1 VTIPAS
7 RIVRIN
13 PGVVNA
19 GGAGLVFNCL
29 FLTESLLM
37 PTGNVLSFAS
47 VTAVQNFFGIS
58 SPEAAAAAIYFL
70 GYQGAS
76 LNPSAMLFASYSAAN
91 RAAFLNSGSFAG
103 VTLAQLHAITPGT
116 LTISV
121 DGTPITSS
129 SIDLSGATSFTNAAS
144 LILAAF
150 TTPGFTVAW
159 SATTNKFVFTNT
171 VTGASST
178 LSFATGGIAAALLLT
193 QATGALLS
201 QGVVADTPA
210 VAMANAVARSQNW
223 ASMVTLFEPDLA
235 TKEAFAIWFNAQN
248 NAYLWLAWDSDT
260 QASVQGATEPFG
272 VVALAAKYNG
282 VACIGGDP
290 AVLTDPKVNIPAGT
304 TLAQLVENVAI
315 FVAGAIASINFLQTN
330 GRVTLAFLQQSGL
343 FPTCANDQ
351 TSQNLI
357 DNGYSFYGAFATRN
371 QGFVFFYDSNMPGEF
386 PWIDSLVGSIWMED
400 QFQLTLMQLLTSVGS
415 VAYNASGYGLIRAA
429 LVSGP
434 IAAALNF
441 GAIRIGVSLSSV
453 QIDQINQ
460 QAGQV
465 VDQIISTQGYYLQI
479 LDPGATARQDRT
491 SPIINFWYTDGGSIQ
506 KITMNADDI
515 L

>member
-1 VTIPAS
+1 MTIPAS

-29 FLTESLLM
+29 FLTESALM
-37 PTGNVLSFAS
+37 PTNAVLSFVS
-47 VTAVQNFFGIS
+47 VAAVQNFFGIS

-70 GYQGAS
+70 GYKGAS
-76 LNPSAMLFASYSAAN
+76 LNPSSMLFAAYVGTA
-91 RAAFLNSGSFAG
+91 RAAFLNSGSFVG
-103 VTLAQLHAITPGT
+103 VTLTELQAIAPGT
-116 LTISV
+116 LTLSV
-121 DGTPITSS
+121 GGTPITSS
-129 SIDLSGATSFTNAAS
+129 SIDLSGASSFSNAAA

-159 SATTNKFVFTNT
+159 NATISKFVFTNT
-171 VTGASST
+171 ATGSAST
-178 LSFATGGIAAALLLT
+178 LTFGTGGIAAGLLLT

-201 QGVVADTPA
+201 QGANVDTPA
-210 VAMANAVARSQNW
+210 SAMTMAVTRSQNW
-223 ASMVTLFEPDLA
+223 ASMVTLFEPDL
-235 TKEAFAIWFNAQN
+235 TDKEAFAIWFNGEDN
-248 NAYLWLAWDSDT
+248 EFLWLAWDSDT

-290 AVLTDPKVNIPAGT
+290 AVLTDPSVDIPVGT
-304 TLAQLVENVAI
+304 TLAELVENIAI
-315 FVAGAIASINFLQTN
+315 FVAGAIASINFQQTN
-330 GRVTLAFLQQSGL
+330 GRVTLAFLQQNGL
-343 FPTCANDQ
+343 FPSCANDQ
-351 TSQNLI
+351 TSENLI
-357 DNGYSFYGAFATRN
+357 ANGYSFYGAFSTRN

-386 PWIDSLVGSIWMED
+386 PWIDSLIGSIWMSD
-400 QFQLTLMQLLTSVGS
+400 QFQVTLMELLTSVGS

-441 GAIRIGVSLSSV
+441 GAIRVGVSLSST
-453 QIDQINQ
+453 QIDQVNQ
-460 QAGQV
+460 QAGQA

-479 LDPGATARQDRT
+479 LDPGATARQERT